1 LHFLYHPLNLDA
13 ATMLT
18 GTMKAAATNRLPRSG
33 FFESASDRIMKAFDA
48 LATDQKLSPGDI
60 LCEQGEDGDTLYLIE
75 EGTLEVSVLS
85 SDGRKLFLDVM
96 HAGDYVGEIA
106 LLDPGERT
114 ATLSARTAVRLLCIS
129 RADLE
134 MATRDDPDLG
144 LELARMAAKRLRW
157 VSQQLHEQVFLPLPA
172 RLARKLMHL
181 TAEASPILRMSQN
194 ELADFVGATREA
206 VSKTLKHWEQDDVIQ
221 IGRQKVIVQDF
232 DALRTLS
239 NIDLI

>member
-1 LHFLYHPLNLDA
+1 MRHTRQFGRGNNLDTHMSETTA
-13 ATMLT
+13 H
-18 GTMKAAATNRLPRSG
+18 RLPRTG
-33 FFESASDRIMKAFDA
+33 FFESASDEMMAAFEA
-48 LATDQKLSPGDI
+48 LATDQVLKPGDI

-75 EGTLEVSVLS
+75 HGTLEVSVLS

-96 HAGDYVGEIA
+96 NQGDYVGEIA

-114 ATLSARTAVRLLCIS
+114 ATISARTEAHVLCIA
-129 RADLE
+129 RQALE
-134 MATRDDPDLG
+134 QAIKTNPLFG
-144 LELARMAAKRLRW
+144 LELARMAAQRLRW

-181 TAEASPILRMSQN
+181 TSEAAPTLRMSQN

-232 DALRTLS
+232 EALRTLS
-239 NIDLI
+239 GIDLI